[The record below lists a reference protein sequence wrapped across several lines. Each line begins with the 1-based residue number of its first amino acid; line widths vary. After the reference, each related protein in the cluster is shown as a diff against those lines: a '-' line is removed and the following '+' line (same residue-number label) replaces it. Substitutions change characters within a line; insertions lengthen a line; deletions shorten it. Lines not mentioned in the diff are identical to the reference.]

1 MIPARPSRYERQASS
16 EYPNKSEPEYAGFAP
31 PYAQGA
37 AENLDLAS
45 AKGHV
50 LFDEQ
55 ADLVDEM
62 TVQAARSEATSMMIT
77 TARYDGLT

>member
-62 TVQAARSEATSMMIT
+62 TVPGGEERGNVNDDHD
-77 TARYDGLT
+77 RPL